1 MPVQRLSKVLEI
13 RKLTDDAFMLR
24 PGRAGYCRYHRA
36 PVNLSIS
43 NAAKISCCGAQL
55 VSATPKTVQLPLFWK
70 RAGREHAGLPDVS
83 PVRRWMCCGPLGH
96 GFDVSGS
103 RLLLIGGGIGA
114 PPLLYAA
121 RKAAGSVAAVLG
133 FRTAGCVILQDEF
146 KSTCDTVCLTTDDG
160 TAGEHGFVTDV
171 SKRLLEENRFDAVL
185 ACGPKPMLKA
195 VAALTR
201 EYDVSC
207 QVSLEERMGCGV
219 GACLVCACK
228 TVKDG
233 SEHMSRVCRDG
244 PVFNAREVVW
254 E

>member
-13 RKLTDDAFMLR
+13 RKLTEDAFLLR
-24 PGRAGYCRYHRA
+24 LDAPDIADTAAPGQFVH
-36 PVNLSIS
+36 I
-43 NAAKISCCGAQL
+43 KCGAEQL
-55 VSATPKTVQLPLFWK
+55 LRRPISICNAEAGVLTVVVEARGAGTRWL
-70 RAGREHAGLPDVS
+70 AGRQPGQTVDLL
-83 PVRRWMCCGPLGH
+83 GPLGN
-96 GFDVSGS
+96 GYDVAGG

-121 RKAAGSVAAVLG
+121 RKAAGRVTSVLG

-146 KSTCDTVCLTTDDG
+146 QTACDAFCLTTDDG
-160 TAGEHGFVTDV
+160 TAGERGFVTDV
-171 SKRLLEENRFDAVL
+171 SKRLLDENRFDAVL

-201 EYDVSC
+201 EYGVSC

-244 PVFNAREVVW
+244 PVFNAQEVVW